1 MKVILE
7 VDKGP
12 NRGTRYELAMRSY
25 RAVGRAGGQEV
36 TVQLSK
42 EGDHPLEADDLRVVE
57 QHLAKRDKHE
67 SPGDGADNLR
77 IGAYR
82 RGRDILLDDDKISRK
97 HAMFF
102 LDDDGPSVVDL
113 LSTNG
118 THVNGVRVND
128 ADLTVGDIVN
138 IGKTRFIVRAEEE
151 EEQSEDGV

>member
-7 VDKGP
+7 VDKGS
-12 NRGTRYELAMRSY
+12 NRGSRYELVSRGY
-25 RAVGRAGGQEV
+25 RAVGRAGGGAEV

-42 EGDHPLEADDLRVVE
+42 EGDRQLEPDDIRVVE
-57 QHLAKRDKHE
+57 EHLARRGEQKAD
-67 SPGDGADNLR
+67 GDADASNLR
-77 IGAYR
+77 IGAFR

-118 THVNGVRVND
+118 THVNGKKVSD
-128 ADLTVGDIVN
+128 ADLVEGDIVN
-138 IGKTRFIVRAEEE
+138 IGKTRFIVCVE
-151 EEQSEDGV
+151 STDDVEDG

>member
-1 MKVILE
+1 MKVTLE

-12 NRGTRYELAMRSY
+12 NRGTKYELEVRGY
-25 RAVGRAGGQEV
+25 RAVGRASGPEV

-42 EGDHPLEADDLRVVE
+42 EGDRSLEPDDIRVVE
-57 QHLAKRDKHE
+57 EHLAKRGKKDDSDPDE
-67 SPGDGADNLR
+67 AGNLR

-82 RGRDILLDDDKISRK
+82 RGRDILIDDDKISRK

-118 THVNGVRVND
+118 THVNGKKVD
-128 ADLTVGDIVN
+128 DSDLSDGDIVN
-138 IGKTRFIVRAEEE
+138 IGKTRFIVRI
-151 EEQSEDGV
+151 EDDSDDLTS

>member
-1 MKVILE
+1 MKVTLE

-12 NRGTRYELAMRSY
+12 NKGTKYELEVRGY
-25 RAVGRAGGQEV
+25 GAVGRGSGPEH

-42 EGDHPLEADDLRVVE
+42 EGDRSLEPDDIRVVE
-57 QHLAKRDKHE
+57 EHLAKRGKKDDSE
-67 SPGDGADNLR
+67 ADEAGNLR

-82 RGRDILLDDDKISRK
+82 RGRDVLIDDDKISRK

-118 THVNGVRVND
+118 THVNGKKVD
-128 ADLTVGDIVN
+128 DSDLSDGDIVN
-138 IGKTRFIVRAEEE
+138 IGKTRFIVRI
-151 EEQSEDGV
+151 EDDSDDLTS

>member
-1 MKVILE
+1 MKVTLE

-12 NRGTRYELAMRSY
+12 NKGTKYELEVRGY
-25 RAVGRAGGQEV
+25 RAVGRASGPEV

-42 EGDHPLEADDLRVVE
+42 EGDRSLEPDDIRVVE
-57 QHLAKRDKHE
+57 EHLAKRGKKEDSE
-67 SPGDGADNLR
+67 ADEAGNLR

-82 RGRDILLDDDKISRK
+82 RGRDILIDDDKISRK

-118 THVNGVRVND
+118 THVNGKKVD
-128 ADLTVGDIVN
+128 DSDLSDGDIVN
-138 IGKTRFIVRAEEE
+138 IGKTRFIVRI
-151 EEQSEDGV
+151 EDDSDDLTG

>member
-12 NRGTRYELAMRSY
+12 NLGSKYELTPRSY
-25 RAVGRAGGQEV
+25 RAVGRAGGAEV

-42 EGDHPLEADDLRVVE
+42 EGDRQLEPDDVRVVE
-57 QHLAKRDKHE
+57 AHLKKREREPASEH
-67 SPGDGADNLR
+67 GNLR

-118 THVNGVRVND
+118 THVNGKRVSD
-128 ADLTVGDIVN
+128 ADLSEGDIVN
-138 IGKTRFIVRAEEE
+138 VGKTRFVVRTEVE
-151 EEQSEDGV
+151 SETSTGG

>member
-12 NRGTRYELAMRSY
+12 NRGSRYELVSRGY
-25 RAVGRAGGQEV
+25 RAVGRAGGGAEV

-42 EGDHPLEADDLRVVE
+42 EGDRQLEPDDIRVVE
-57 QHLAKRDKHE
+57 EHLARREGKADD
-67 SPGDGADNLR
+67 GDANNLR
-77 IGAYR
+77 IGAFR

-118 THVNGVRVND
+118 THVNGKKVSD
-128 ADLTVGDIVN
+128 ADLQEGDIVN
-138 IGKTRFIVRAEEE
+138 IGKTRFILRVEELDE
-151 EEQSEDGV
+151 TDED

>member
-7 VDKGP
+7 VDKGR
-12 NRGTRYELAMRSY
+12 NRGTRYELLPRGY
-25 RAVGRAGGQEV
+25 RAVGRGGAAEV

-42 EGDHPLEADDLRVVE
+42 EGDRQLEPDDLRVVE
-57 QHLAKRDKHE
+57 DHLARRGPASE
-67 SPGDGADNLR
+67 MEGNLR
-77 IGAYR
+77 IGAFR

-118 THVNGVRVND
+118 THVNGKKVSD
-128 ADLTVGDIVN
+128 ADLVEGDIVN
-138 IGKTRFIVRAEEE
+138 IGKTRFIVRR
-151 EEQSEDGV
+151 EDDESSDERDD